1 MIFIYPSIDD
11 YYLPALTR
19 SLTRPLSY
27 HSSDSSLFLL
37 APRDSLFGLPFPLGR
52 PARPAPFPALSEEQL
67 SLSSSDPTTS
77 SYAKDASSSRRKVL
91 MNIK

>member
-1 MIFIYPSIDD
+1 MIFIYPSIED
-11 YYLPALTR
+11 YYLPTFTR
-19 SLTRPLSY
+19 SLTRPLSS

-37 APRDSLFGLPFPLGR
+37 APRDCLFGLPFPLGR
-52 PARPAPFPALSEEQL
+52 PALPTPFPTLSEEQL
-67 SLSSSDPTTS
+67 TLSSSDPITS